1 MTESIK
7 LGGLTVSKEL
17 EEFLSNEV
25 LEGLNLE
32 ADNFWASLES
42 ILNDFGP
49 KNRALLEKRA
59 LIQSQIDT
67 WHIERKGQP
76 HDHVAY
82 KEFLTTIGYLVE
94 EGPDFE
100 ISTENVDPEIKEIA
114 GAQLVVPVMNA
125 RFSLNAANARWGSLY
140 DALYGTNVISEEG
153 GAEKAG
159 GYNSVRGDKVIEFS
173 KNFLN
178 DMAPLSNGTYQD
190 ITAFRIDS
198 GALEITLSDQSKVTL
213 VDRSQFCGYLGSQ
226 ESPTGILL
234 K

>member
-32 ADNFWASLES
+32 ADNFWTSLES

-94 EGPDFE
+94 EGSDFE

-159 GYNSVRGDKVIEFS
+159 GYNSI
-173 KNFLN
+173 
-178 DMAPLSNGTYQD
+178 
-190 ITAFRIDS
+190 
-198 GALEITLSDQSKVTL
+198 
-213 VDRSQFCGYLGSQ
+213 
-226 ESPTGILL
+226 
-234 K
+234 